1 MSAPLRIV
9 AQHDGTASFEL
20 VWPTHPRKRWAS
32 GDPVRGPIANQA
44 WLWALAELPFTDI
57 WFGGGISTGKTVTGC
72 MMSSDHALTHANGTS
87 MFGARHLPQI
97 RKTQMRTMDVVSREN
112 CEHNNWP
119 GLYTENKQEC
129 ALHWWNGH
137 TTFYMG
143 TGELESLRGPTLGF
157 FWGDEIMSWAD
168 PYGAYKIIKE
178 RLREG
183 GQQGRFLATG
193 SFKGRR
199 GPVMEWENRCTKELS
214 PGIRVGTGQHSGWCI
229 VTMSTMQND
238 ANAENFASALEEL
251 LDPIE
256 ADRQLR
262 GMLVDVEG
270 RAFSDVWSD
279 EWFPAG
285 NVIKNWSFNRKVHEL
300 HVAIDWGDRYQH
312 VLFIA
317 HDPEAVSDYDKPT
330 DIIFDELVTEDLAAP
345 ELIEHIARKCEAI
358 GKRPTCFYPD
368 PSGDAKEENQDLAS
382 EPRFR
387 GITIKTYRASRF
399 RRVKWG
405 YYVTRARMK
414 NAKGQRRLVVT
425 SELTHSTWNR
435 QPRMRGIRNCIINWD
450 WERTRDGIA
459 KSKLKDDSWWIHG
472 IDALRYYLTHMYPTG
487 YDRVRVEGG

>member
-9 AQHDGTASFEL
+9 PQHDGTAAFDL
-20 VWPTHPRKRWAS
+20 VFPTHPRKRWAD
-32 GDPVRGPIANQA
+32 GTPVRGPIANQA

-57 WFGGGISTGKTVTGC
+57 WFGGGISTGKTVLGC
-72 MMSSDHALTHANGTS
+72 MLSTDHAMGAPNGTS

-97 RKTQMRTMDVVSREN
+97 RKTQMRTMDMVAREN
-112 CEHNNWP
+112 CEHNTWP
-119 GLYTENKQEC
+119 GLYTENKQEN

-183 GQQGRFLATG
+183 GKQGRFLATG

-199 GPVMEWENRCTKELS
+199 GPVMEWENRCTKELA
-214 PGIRVGTGQHSGWCI
+214 PGVRVGTGQHSGWLI
-229 VTMSTMQND
+229 VTMATAAND
-238 ANAENFASALEEL
+238 ANAANFAAALEEL
-251 LDPIE
+251 LDPVE

-279 EWFPAG
+279 EWHPNG
-285 NVIKNWSFNRKVHEL
+285 NVLRGWSFDRRKHEL
-300 HVAIDWGDRYQH
+300 HVAIDWGDRYQSA
-312 VLFIA
+312 LFIA
-317 HDPEAVSDYDKPT
+317 HDPEAVGDYDKPT
-330 DIIFDELVTEDLAAP
+330 DIIFDELVTDDLSDM
-345 ELIEHIARKCEAI
+345 ELIEAIARKCEAI
-358 GKRPTCFYPD
+358 GKRPRSFYPD
-368 PSGDAKEENQDLAS
+368 PSAPDENAALAGDK
-382 EPRFR
+382 RFR
-387 GITIKTYRASRF
+387 GIPIKTWRNSKH

-405 YYVTRARMK
+405 YYIARARMK

-425 SELTHSTWNR
+425 SELTHNAWNR
-435 QPRMRGIRNCIINWD
+435 QSRMRGICNCIRNWD
-450 WERTRDGIA
+450 WERTRDGVA
-459 KSKLKDDSWWIHG
+459 KSNLKDDSWWIHG
-472 IDALRYYLTHMYPTG
+472 IDALRYYLTHQYPTG
-487 YDRVRVEGG
+487 YDRIRVEGG